1 MQLLESTIVSKLGYG
16 STTASSGEE
25 AVKAFEEASK
35 NGKPFEAFAMQLTLP
50 CGISGLEATIA
61 IKQIDAEATHISP
74 PCLRASLRN
83 EVKPR
88 KRIWIAT
95 AWPAQQDPQVD
106 TATPIRSRQS
116 QPDRRH

>member
-50 CGISGLEATIA
+50 C
-61 IKQIDAEATHISP
+61 
-74 PCLRASLRN
+74 
-83 EVKPR
+83 
-88 KRIWIAT
+88 
-95 AWPAQQDPQVD
+95 
-106 TATPIRSRQS
+106 
-116 QPDRRH
+116 